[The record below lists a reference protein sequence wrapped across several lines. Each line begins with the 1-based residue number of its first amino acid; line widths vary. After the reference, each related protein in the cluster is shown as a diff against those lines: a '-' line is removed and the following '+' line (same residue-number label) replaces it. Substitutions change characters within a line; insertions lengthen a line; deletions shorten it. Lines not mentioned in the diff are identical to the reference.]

1 LAIAVVVF
9 ALVAFGGLFATYKL
23 THAEPAK
30 PRTANSGTEETA
42 AKDVGKLLKLG
53 TFARIS
59 SNYRVA
65 VTELKLFVGGETQY
79 LAATIEAEYTGS
91 DEGEPWGDLTVEFSR
106 PGSRITGES
115 DCPIDVDDASKP
127 PPLAPGE
134 TGTHSVCI
142 YLPSKKIDD
151 GRISVEEALA
161 KGGRKAYWS
170 TKGAETEVLPPFA
183 PPPSGVRQPN
193 TSFKAPKANGVDEEW
208 VEEYIEEVEEYK
220 DWVAEM
226 NEFAEENKD
235 NPGFDE
241 DDIEK
246 YEEWKKEYDEQ
257 IEDYEK
263 WKKEYEAS
271 R

>member
-1 LAIAVVVF
+1 
-9 ALVAFGGLFATYKL
+9 
-23 THAEPAK
+23 
-30 PRTANSGTEETA
+30 
-42 AKDVGKLLKLG
+42 LG
-53 TFARIS
+53 TVARIS
-59 SNYRVA
+59 SNYKVA
-65 VTELKLFVGGETQY
+65 VTELKLFVGGQTQY

-91 DEGEPWGDLTVEFSR
+91 DKGEPWGDLTVEFSR

-127 PPLAPGE
+127 PPIAPGE
-134 TGTHSVCI
+134 SGTHSVCI

-170 TKGAETEVLPPFA
+170 TKGAETEVLPSFA
-183 PPPSGVRQPN
+183 PPPSGTGQPN
-193 TSFKAPKANGVDEEW
+193 TSYRVPKANNRANEEW

-220 DWVAEM
+220 DWVEDM
-226 NEFAEENKD
+226 EKFAEENKN

-241 DDIEK
+241 DDFEK
-246 YEEWKKEYDEQ
+246 YEEWKKKYDEQ
-257 IEDYEK
+257 IEDYEE
-263 WKKEYEAS
+263 WKKEYEES